1 MNRVPRITHP
11 SPYRRLPL
19 SRRRLLQ
26 GSAGLTAAATLG
38 VGPRRHTLAQEFS
51 GDLTVWGVV
60 SFTTEG
66 DEALAA
72 QMNEWGEANG
82 VNVEYVPQQ
91 GSDYQVK
98 LATAV
103 EAGAVPDIAM
113 MQGDLTHFYA
123 AQDRL
128 VDLSDLFDRIKDQA
142 GGMWEA
148 LLPHVQVDGRTYS
161 IPMETDVSVM
171 YARLDLVEEVTGSR
185 TPPATLDEL
194 EAVAREINNPPRQFS
209 IGLTLGRTPDA
220 VGSIQQMMFAEGGTM
235 VDEQG
240 NPAIDNAGTILA
252 LTRIKRWWDDQL
264 IPPDATTWDDSS
276 NNGAYQSGLVAFVFN
291 PASIFAFLEAN
302 DPDLLAETIQAP
314 FPAGTAGSFPNIGT
328 WSWAIFKDSPN
339 VDAARALIEYIMDP
353 ERLQAVYEE
362 VGGRWYPVYKD
373 LVEAEFWQTRP
384 FFEPFPEIIENGRPE
399 WYPAE
404 ATPLLLTQLS
414 AVFQRFIVADM
425 AQAVVVSGKTPEEA
439 AAEAQT
445 AMEQVFEEVAADQ

>member
-1 MNRVPRITHP
+1 MNRAPKNHYQLGRRP
-11 SPYRRLPL
+11 SGLT
-19 SRRRLLQ
+19 RRRLLQ
-26 GSAGLTAAATLG
+26 GTAGLSAAAALQAG
-38 VGPRRHTLAQEFS
+38 RWRHAGAQEFS

-66 DEALAA
+66 DELLAA

-142 GGMWEA
+142 GGMWEP
-148 LLPHVQVDGRTYS
+148 LLPHVQVDGKTFS

-171 YARLDLVEEVTGSR
+171 YARLDLVEEATGTR
-185 TPPATLDEL
+185 IPPATLDEL
-194 EAVAREINNPPRQFS
+194 EAVAREINNPPRLFG
-209 IGLTLGRTPDA
+209 IGLALGRSPDA
-220 VGSIQQMMFAEGGTM
+220 VANVEQMIFAEGGTL

-240 NPAIDNAGTILA
+240 NPAIDNAGTVLA
-252 LTRIKRWWDDQL
+252 LTRIKRWWEDSL
-264 IPPDATTWDDSS
+264 IPPDATAWDDSS
-276 NNGAYQSGLVAFVFN
+276 NNKAYQSGQVAFTFN
-291 PASIFAFLEAN
+291 PASIFAFLEEN
-302 DPDLLAETIQAP
+302 DPELLGNTTQAP
-314 FPAGTAGSFPNIGT
+314 FPAGTAGSFPLIGT
-328 WSWAIFKDSPN
+328 WSWAIFQESSN
-339 VDAARALIEYIMDP
+339 IDAAKALIEYIMEP

-373 LVEAEFWQTRP
+373 LVEAEFWQSRP
-384 FFEPFPEIIENGRPE
+384 FFEPFPEIIENGRRE

-414 AVFQRFIVADM
+414 AVFQRFILADM
-425 AQAVVVSGKTPEEA
+425 AQAVVVSGTSPEQA
-439 AAEAQT
+439 AAEAQI
-445 AMEQVFEEVAADQ
+445 AMEQVFEELAAEQ